1 MFRSLIASFLI
12 LNASVT
18 AATTDQQYRDKAG
31 EYFRQGNYREA
42 VKELEEIK
50 SPTIDDLTT
59 ISELCLLLRDFS
71 EALKKA
77 NEALQIDSSNINVLQ
92 VKSLIYVAQDDRDSA
107 VVTLQKALVCQPHD
121 KKLLVFLGYIYLS
134 LVGRSPEDSIRYLL
148 QAERCINSALE
159 VDSTDFSCLEALGSI
174 RKWQGRY
181 KEAETI
187 FKSLA
192 VPNNPGL
199 YSVMGNLGE
208 LYLNWGKYEL
218 AEKELRAAIEI
229 NYRNADAHRNLAKVY
244 VKLGKKEAALKEF
257 RITLQLMKATFYG
270 GQGMIRSVEE
280 EMKELENSK

>member
-1 MFRSLIASFLI
+1 MFKNLIVWFLI

-18 AATTDQQYRDKAG
+18 TATTDQQYRDKAG
-31 EYFRQGNYREA
+31 EYFKQGNYRGA
-42 VKELEEIK
+42 VEELEEIK

-59 ISELCLLLRDFS
+59 ISQLYLLLRDFS

-77 NEALQIDSSNINVLQ
+77 NEALQIDSSNLNALQ

-107 VVTLQKALVCQPHD
+107 TVTLQKALVYHPQD
-121 KKLLVFLGYIYLS
+121 TKLLVFLGSIYLS
-134 LVGRSPEDSIRYLL
+134 LLKGSLKDSIRYLL
-148 QAERCINSALE
+148 QVERCINSALE
-159 VDSTDFSCLEALGSI
+159 VDSTDFGCLEALASI

-181 KEAETI
+181 KEAERI

-192 VPNNPGL
+192 VPDNPGL
-199 YSVMGNLGE
+199 YSVVGNLGE

-218 AEKELRAAIEI
+218 AEKKLKAAIEI
-229 NYRNADAHRNLAKVY
+229 NYNNADAHRNLAKVY
-244 VKLGKKEAALKEF
+244 AKLGRKEAALKEF

-280 EMKELENSK
+280 EMKELENCK